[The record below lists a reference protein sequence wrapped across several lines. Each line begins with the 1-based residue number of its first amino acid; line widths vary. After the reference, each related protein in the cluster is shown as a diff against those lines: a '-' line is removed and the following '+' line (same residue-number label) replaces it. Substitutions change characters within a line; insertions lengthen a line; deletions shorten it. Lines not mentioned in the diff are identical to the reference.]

1 MFQKKPDKELWR
13 LQQELLAAEEEENE
27 EYEEEYEPEDDLDLD
42 AILGEEDYEPE
53 EESEPVY
60 ANFANHYGRG
70 SQKRFDEDLDF
81 EEDFDDSEALTRED
95 YRKYKK
101 KKRRGNFG
109 LVVLAIQEL
118 LCIGAILIW
127 WASWML

>member
-1 MFQKKPDKELWR
+1 MFKKPDKELMR
-13 LQQELLAAEEEENE
+13 LQRELLAAEEEYE
-27 EYEEEYEPEDDLDLD
+27 EYEEEYLEEDDLDLD
-42 AILGEEDYEPE
+42 AILSEEEYEPE
-53 EESEPVY
+53 EESGPVY

-70 SQKRFDEDLDF
+70 SQKRFDEALDF

-109 LVVLAIQEL
+109 LVVLAILEI
-118 LCIGAILIW
+118 LCIGAILVW
-127 WASWML
+127 WASWM